1 MRWKEEIGSRRGRN
15 WMSAMG
21 ILFIVTAAIILVR
34 NLVLFN
40 VEHAAGLIEDGT
52 QRFLDNFV
60 NAQVTNE
67 KFAIAMIA
75 AGGFLIYWG
84 YFKKKED
91 YGMPDEHEWR
101 RFNR

>member
-1 MRWKEEIGSRRGRN
+1 MRWKEEFGARRGRN

-21 ILFIVTAAIILVR
+21 ILFIVTAGIIMIR
-34 NLVLFN
+34 NLVYFN
-40 VEHAAGLIEDGT
+40 IQHAAGLVEDGT
-52 QRFLDNFV
+52 QTFLENFV

-84 YFKKKED
+84 YF
-91 YGMPDEHEWR
+91 
-101 RFNR
+101 NR

>member
-15 WMSAMG
+15 WISAMG
-21 ILFIVTAAIILVR
+21 ILFIVMAAIIMVR

-40 VEHAAGLIEDGT
+40 IENAAGLIEDGT

-84 YFKKKED
+84 YFKKKEI
-91 YGMPDEHEWR
+91 GRASCRER
-101 RFNR
+101 V